1 MSEEGKKMFP
11 ELYDFESV
19 TVDYHFGPKINI
31 LDTISDIQ
39 ILASSD
45 SEKSF
50 PVIIKA
56 MCGSGK
62 LVMANIHPE
71 ITPGMRWM
79 IPRMVRW
86 SFNKESISYGRNVFR
101 PNLFDKE
108 VELNDDLNTK
118 IEELITILD
127 EGKKDEVIS
136 ALDDLQLIYPRVAAE
151 KVRSLLIKKN
161 NDIKLRAAKFLVDL
175 EYTQALKDF
184 DDVIKSERSKKVK
197 EQLIAYRNELENML
211 EQN

>member
-1 MSEEGKKMFP
+1 MFP
-11 ELYDFESV
+11 EFKDFESV

-39 ILASSD
+39 VLASAN
-45 SEKSF
+45 SENSF
-50 PVIIKA
+50 PVLIKA
-56 MCGSGK
+56 MCGNGK

-86 SFNKESISYGRNVFR
+86 TFNKESISYGRNVFR
-101 PNLFDKE
+101 PNLIDKE
-108 VELNDDLNTK
+108 VDLNSDLNKK
-118 IEELITILD
+118 IEELITVLD

-136 ALDDLQLIYPRVAAE
+136 ALDELQHLYPKAAAE

-175 EYTQALKDF
+175 EDKQALKDF
-184 DDVIKSERSKKVK
+184 DDVIKSERSRKVK
-197 EQLIAYRNELENML
+197 EQLIDYRNELDNML
-211 EQN
+211 GQN